1 MRKTIYDAVGGLPA
15 ILALAR
21 AWHARCMADS
31 VVSHAFSHGLHPR
44 HVERLAAYWAQAL
57 GGPADYSGTIA
68 DESFVVRMHSGNGE
82 HQEMDERAE
91 TCFALALDD
100 TSLPDDDAL
109 RPTLIAFFHWA
120 TQRMSAYPKSAEDV
134 PSGLPVPQW
143 SWEGPVGL

>member
-1 MRKTIYDAVGGLPA
+1 MRKTIYEAVGGLPA

-21 AWHARCMADS
+21 AWHARCMADA

-82 HQEMDERAE
+82 HQELDERAE
-91 TCFALALDD
+91 TCFSLALDD
-100 TSLPDDDAL
+100 ADLPDDGAL
-109 RPTLIAFFHWA
+109 RPTLKEFFHWA

-134 PSGLPVPQW
+134 PAGLPVPQW
-143 SWEGPVGL
+143 SWDGPVRL